1 MEIRQLRAF
10 IAIAELGTFTAGALR
25 VHVTQAAI
33 SMQIRQLENEL
44 GARLFI
50 RAPRRVMLTE
60 AGEQL
65 LQRARQI
72 LRDHDAAL
80 DEIAELAGAERG
92 RLRVGSA
99 SAMVT
104 TDVLPQLLKEV
115 RRKHSR
121 AEVTVASGTSEAL
134 VQQILSGEI
143 DIAFVSLP
151 VEARGINT
159 ERLTQDQLVA
169 VASPRHRLA
178 KQKTISAYTLAG
190 EKLILGERGG
200 NTRRLIDL
208 FFAQAGVSLH
218 VSMELSR
225 QAAIRRMV
233 EADMGV
239 GIVPLQTVRDE
250 VERGRLIRWWIEGA
264 QINWEMG
271 LARLAG
277 GYESPISQ
285 TFIKLSRDYFR
296 GNPECRR
303 QENSNGVGQEAREE
317 IVLIISSEYLNQA
330 FNILFIVKEM
340 RRHTNPLRLLRD
352 DHPLL
357 GQP

>member
-10 IAIAELGTFTAGALR
+10 VAIAELGTFTAGAQR

-33 SMQIRQLENEL
+33 SMQIQQLEKDL

-50 RAPRRVMLTE
+50 RAPRHVMLTE

-72 LRDHDAAL
+72 LRDHDAAV

-104 TDVLPQLLKEV
+104 TDVLPRLLREV
-115 RRKHSR
+115 RKQHVRS
-121 AEVTVASGTSEAL
+121 EITVASGTSETL
-134 VQQILSGEI
+134 VQQILAGEI
-143 DIAFVSLP
+143 DLAFVSLP

-159 ERLTQDQLVA
+159 ERLSQDQLVA
-169 VASPRHRLA
+169 IASPRHRLA
-178 KQKTISAYTLAG
+178 KQRTISAYTLAG

-200 NTRRLIDL
+200 NTRRLIDQ
-208 FFAQAGVSLH
+208 FFAQAGVNLQ

-233 EADMGV
+233 EEDMGV
-239 GIVPLQTVRDE
+239 GIVPLQSVAEE
-250 VERGRLIRWWIEGA
+250 VKKGRLVRWWIEGA
-264 QINWEMG
+264 EINWELG
-271 LARLAG
+271 IARLTG
-277 GYESPISQ
+277 GYESPTMQ
-285 TFIKLSRDYFR
+285 TFIRLSRQFFTGLTVER
-296 GNPECRR
+296 APTKKPKAKPR
-303 QENSNGVGQEAREE
+303 
-317 IVLIISSEYLNQA
+317 
-330 FNILFIVKEM
+330 K
-340 RRHTNPLRLLRD
+340 P
-352 DHPLL
+352 HPKK
-357 GQP
+357 

>member
-65 LQRARQI
+65 LQRARHI
-72 LRDHDAAL
+72 LRDHDAAI

-92 RLRVGSA
+92 RLRIGSA

-104 TDVLPQLLKEV
+104 TDVLPNLLREV
-115 RRKHSR
+115 RKQHPG
-121 AEVTVASGTSEAL
+121 AEITVASGTSEAL
-134 VQQILSGEI
+134 VQQILAGEV
-143 DIAFVSLP
+143 DVAFVSLP

-159 ERLTQDQLVA
+159 ERLSQDQLVA
-169 VASPRHRLA
+169 VASPRHKLA
-178 KQKTISAYTLAG
+178 KHRTISAYTLAG

-200 NTRRLIDL
+200 NTRRLIDQ
-208 FFAQAGVSLH
+208 FFAQAGVTLH

-233 EADMGV
+233 EEDMGV
-239 GIVPLQTVRDE
+239 GIVPLQSVSEAVDK
-250 VERGRLIRWWIEGA
+250 GRLVRWWIEGA
-264 QINWEMG
+264 HINWELG
-271 LARLAG
+271 VARLTG
-277 GYESPISQ
+277 GYESPIAQ
-285 TFIKLSRDYFR
+285 TFIKLSRKYF
-296 GNPECRR
+296 
-303 QENSNGVGQEAREE
+303 AD
-317 IVLIISSEYLNQA
+317 SSA
-330 FNILFIVKEM
+330 PTATKK
-340 RRHTNPLRLLRD
+340 PK
-352 DHPLL
+352 L
-357 GQP
+357 GPGKKRAKR

>member
-44 GARLFI
+44 GAKLFI

-65 LQRARQI
+65 LHRARQI

-92 RLRVGSA
+92 RLRIGSA

-104 TDVLPQLLKEV
+104 TDVLPKLLNEV
-115 RRKHSR
+115 RNQHAR
-121 AEVTVASGTSEAL
+121 AEITVASGTSEAL
-134 VQQILSGEI
+134 VEQILAGEL
-143 DIAFVSLP
+143 DVAFVSLP

-159 ERLTQDQLVA
+159 ERLIQDHLVA
-169 VASPRHRLA
+169 IASPRHALA
-178 KQKTISAYTLAG
+178 KQRTVSAYTLAG

-200 NTRRLIDL
+200 NTRRLIDQ
-208 FFAQAGVSLH
+208 FFEQAGVTLQ
-218 VSMELSR
+218 VTMELSR

-239 GIVPLQTVRDE
+239 GIVPLQSAAEE
-250 VERGRLIRWWIEGA
+250 VDKGRLVRWWIEGA
-264 QINWEMG
+264 HINWELG
-271 LARLAG
+271 IARLVG
-277 GYESPISQ
+277 GYESPITQ
-285 TFIKLSRDYFR
+285 TFVKLSRKYF
-296 GNPECRR
+296 
-303 QENSNGVGQEAREE
+303 SD
-317 IVLIISSEYLNQA
+317 SSRPADAKKTKLA
-330 FNILFIVKEM
+330 TRSK
-340 RRHTNPLRLLRD
+340 RSKK
-352 DHPLL
+352 
-357 GQP
+357 

>member
-10 IAIAELGTFTAGALR
+10 VAIAELGTFTAGALR

-44 GARLFI
+44 GAKLFI

-72 LRDHDAAL
+72 LRDHDAAI

-92 RLRVGSA
+92 RLRIGSA

-104 TDVLPQLLKEV
+104 TDVLPKLLKEV
-115 RRKHSR
+115 RKQHAG
-121 AEVTVASGTSEAL
+121 AEITVASGTSEAL
-134 VQQILSGEI
+134 VQQILAGEL
-143 DIAFVSLP
+143 DVAFVSLP

-159 ERLTQDQLVA
+159 ERLSQDQLVA
-169 VASPRHRLA
+169 VASPRHKLA
-178 KQKTISAYTLAG
+178 KQRTISAYTLAG

-200 NTRRLIDL
+200 NTRRLIDQ
-208 FFAQAGVSLH
+208 FFAQAGVTLH

-233 EADMGV
+233 EEDMGV
-239 GIVPLQTVRDE
+239 GIVPLQSVSE
-250 VERGRLIRWWIEGA
+250 AVEKGRLVRWWIEGA
-264 QINWEMG
+264 QINWELG
-271 LARLAG
+271 IARLTG
-277 GYESPISQ
+277 GYESPIGQ
-285 TFIKLSRDYFR
+285 TFIKLSRNYFADSER
-296 GNPECRR
+296 PTAPKKPKPGSSKRR
-303 QENSNGVGQEAREE
+303 AKR
-317 IVLIISSEYLNQA
+317 
-330 FNILFIVKEM
+330 
-340 RRHTNPLRLLRD
+340 
-352 DHPLL
+352 
-357 GQP
+357 